1 MQKRAAN
8 FMTASSLF
16 SSILHTPFIL
26 SSHLTGILYIKE
38 IPLFTPS
45 GSQIP
50 SLAAFLTPFDMV

>member
-1 MQKRAAN
+1 
-8 FMTASSLF
+8 MTASSLF